1 MLGWVTV
8 SFQSGDGVQKAVL
21 NLKVPDWV
29 EATLKNWLNTHYDEQ
44 PFTGRAVAEYMGKQ
58 GAMILALAHILETLI
73 PTDEGF

>member
-1 MLGWVTV
+1 MDRRLE
-8 SFQSGDGVQKAVL
+8 VL
-21 NLKVPDWV
+21 KDIIRDV
-29 EATLKNWLNTHYDEQ
+29 ELDARYYDEQ